1 MLNDEINVTSIN
13 LNILE
18 CKANKFVK
26 STFLLVCIN
35 LNILECKDWQYIWG
49 WVSEVSINL
58 NILECKDRNYFESLK
73 NTHVL
78 I

>member
-1 MLNDEINVTSIN
+1 MATINYR
-13 LNILE
+13 
-18 CKANKFVK
+18 
-26 STFLLVCIN
+26 IN